1 MKRRILRHI
10 VTRKAEK
17 RIVLIIFDLE
27 TSLKKWTGCVEKE
40 GKALQGD
47 EKRGKLTVKNGW
59 VTCPV
64 CKRNR
69 RLIRIESE
77 TVAKALP
84 VFCRDCKSEIILD
97 IDRGQSVERRSP

>member
-1 MKRRILRHI
+1 MG
-10 VTRKAEK
+10 VN
-17 RIVLIIFDLE
+17 
-27 TSLKKWTGCVEKE
+27 
-40 GKALQGD
+40 ALQVQG
-47 EKRGKLTVKNGW
+47 KCGKLTVKDGW

-69 RLIRIESE
+69 RLLRIEQE